1 MKVMA
6 VVSGRVVVVV
16 KKGEC
21 RSGSHM
27 MKIWKDSGG
36 WSAGGGVGEI
46 AVVAAAV
53 VVVATVPFKK
63 SNCSDRGVVVVMA
76 VVEWGW

>member
-1 MKVMA
+1 MA

-16 KKGEC
+16 KKGAC

-36 WSAGGGVGEI
+36 WSAGGGIGEI
-46 AVVAAAV
+46 AVVAAVVVAAIAV
-53 VVVATVPFKK
+53 VVVATVLLKK
-63 SNCSDRGVVVVMA
+63 
-76 VVEWGW
+76 